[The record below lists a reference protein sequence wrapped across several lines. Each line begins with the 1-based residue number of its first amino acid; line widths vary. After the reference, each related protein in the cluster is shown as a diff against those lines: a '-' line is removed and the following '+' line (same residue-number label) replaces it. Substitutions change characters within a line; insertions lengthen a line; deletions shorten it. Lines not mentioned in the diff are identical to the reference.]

1 MKSTLIT
8 LALGI
13 LLLVSAMPASAQL
26 TAAKEGPVVYGHHH
40 LNVTSVAEHKKFFV
54 DTLGGVLVTIGA
66 REIVKFPNV
75 LVFLR
80 EQAPK
85 GGSVGTT
92 ADHLGLS
99 FPSLPPVIARL
110 KAAGYRMVTRESA
123 PSDWPVNDDITRNPS
138 GTGRSIAFVMG
149 PDDFKVELLEIKEQK
164 TPVALQ
170 HVHFFVQ
177 QTDEMQA
184 WYIKVFG
191 AKAGAP
197 GGRFLS
203 ATLPGVT
210 LNFQA
215 SPSAVVGTQ
224 GRVIDHVGFEIDNLP
239 EFLKKLEAMGI
250 KAANVRDVPDL
261 GISIAFITDPWGTY
275 IELTEGLDKIQ

>member
-1 MKSTLIT
+1 MKSTPT
-8 LALGI
+8 ALALGL
-13 LLLVSAMPASAQL
+13 LLLVNTVPASAQL
-26 TAAKEGPVVYGHHH
+26 IAAKDGPVVYGHHH
-40 LNVTSVAEHKKFFV
+40 LNVTSAADHKKFFV
-54 DTLGGVLVTIGA
+54 DALGGIPVTIGN

-85 GGSVGTT
+85 GGSKGTT

-99 FPSLPPVIARL
+99 FPDLPSVIARL
-110 KAAGYRMVTRESA
+110 KAGGYRMVTREES
-123 PSDWPVNDDITRNPS
+123 PSEWPVNNDITRNPT

-149 PDDFKVELLEIKEQK
+149 PDDLKVELLEIKDQK
-164 TPVALQ
+164 APVALQ

-177 QTDEMQA
+177 QTEEMQA

-203 ATLPGVT
+203 AALPGVT
-210 LNFQA
+210 LNFQS
-215 SPSAVVGTQ
+215 SPAPVVGTQ
-224 GRVIDHVGFEIDNLP
+224 GRVVDHVGFEIDNLP

-250 KAANVRDVPDL
+250 KAANVRQVPDL
-261 GISIAFITDPWGTY
+261 GASIAFITDPWGTY
-275 IELTEGLDKIQ
+275 IELTEGLDKIE